1 MHDENRFAAGPSHCF
16 VRLILLLAQTH
27 GTETAIV
34 LKRHVKGTISD
45 VLLDGLEVR
54 IDVVPLVDTVTAHV
68 LDACRDYSAHSRD
81 VIRSCSCDVEVMS

>member
-1 MHDENRFAAGPSHCF
+1 
-16 VRLILLLAQTH
+16 
-27 GTETAIV
+27 
-34 LKRHVKGTISD
+34 
-45 VLLDGLEVR
+45 LEVR